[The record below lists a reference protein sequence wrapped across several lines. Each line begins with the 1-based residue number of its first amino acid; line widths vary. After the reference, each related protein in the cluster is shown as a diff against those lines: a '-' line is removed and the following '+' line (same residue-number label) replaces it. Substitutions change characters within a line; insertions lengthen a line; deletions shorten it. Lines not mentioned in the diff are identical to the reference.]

1 MLAPFRLSY
10 VGGRVAAEEEE
21 RIGEGGE
28 GWRMERTWLVRV
40 LS

>member
-10 VGGRVAAEEEE
+10 VGGRVAAEEEG
-21 RIGEGGE
+21 GEGGE
-28 GWRMERTWLVRV
+28 GMEDGRTWLVRL